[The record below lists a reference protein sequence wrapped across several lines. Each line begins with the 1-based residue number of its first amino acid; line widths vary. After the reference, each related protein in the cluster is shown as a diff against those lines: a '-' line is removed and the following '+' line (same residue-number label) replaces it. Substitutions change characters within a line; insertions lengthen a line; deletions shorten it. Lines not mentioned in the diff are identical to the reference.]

1 MIAVKDYA
9 SQIVEKQE
17 TIISLNT
24 EIASITANIDTLK
37 VELKV
42 KKVEA
47 ESVVNRLLAS
57 SMSADKI
64 LEKLKRKRKS
74 ITIINAM

>member
-17 TIISLNT
+17 TIISLNN

>member
-1 MIAVKDYA
+1 MIADKDYA

-17 TIISLNT
+17 TIVSLNT
-24 EIASITANIDTLK
+24 KIASITANIDTLK
-37 VELKV
+37 VDLKV

-64 LEKLKRKRKS
+64 LEKLK
-74 ITIINAM
+74 